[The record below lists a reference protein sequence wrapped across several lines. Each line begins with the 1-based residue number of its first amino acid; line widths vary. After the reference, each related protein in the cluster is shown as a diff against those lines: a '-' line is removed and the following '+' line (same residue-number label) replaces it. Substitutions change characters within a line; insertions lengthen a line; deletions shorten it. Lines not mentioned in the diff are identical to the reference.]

1 MDGRLEFLVVLRAV
15 VACDDDARADGDA
28 VEKADEQE
36 DQTAGGA
43 DGGIG
48 VLIQEAADDK
58 GVSCVVELFPSRI
71 GRAKNSM
78 PRQIEPEV
86 SECFIFVSFSFLKF
100 YLGTDALCRN
110 HA

>member
-1 MDGRLEFLVVLRAV
+1 MTTPAPT
-15 VACDDDARADGDA
+15 AMP

-43 DGGIG
+43 DGSIG

-58 GVSCVVELFPSRI
+58 SVSCVVELLENVSEQDGAGQKTAYRC
-71 GRAKNSM
+71 
-78 PRQIEPEV
+78 QIEPEV

-100 YLGTDALCRN
+100 YLGTDALCRS